1 MRIQDLAIIFI
12 IIILPISI
20 VLSVYTQNQIQT
32 VSIQTEYDTRLTAAT
47 SDAIKAFQ
55 INTINS
61 STSDLANSKIRDI
74 EASVET
80 FKDSIKSVFGLN
92 GYTEDEMD
100 SYIPALVYTMY
111 DGFYIYS
118 NYNNQNYTNGLNHD
132 GENVYG
138 LKPYIS
144 YSARYTTASIDV
156 IITYTLDNY
165 ITIQG
170 MINDRYYNE
179 SGYLIDGIEYDGT
192 TVKYNGITIESE
204 LLYENLPAINGLNA
218 SKNYPYIRFNGTKY
232 YYDEDNSRVF
242 YFLNGKMV
250 EHVQGTAEVPNETF
264 NSYHE
269 LIMNNDFA
277 RRYYIEAY
285 EFTNKIKTGE
295 LSALKD
301 LRYEDAMDYTIND
314 DGDTVY
320 TNLYPDD
327 NTVIFDFNSGSDDV
341 SNNIECQSSNFNQH
355 RLQIIKNKI
364 RTNLAIAVANYN
376 SNQSVQFQMP
386 ELSEEEWSHI
396 MKNISLIS
404 FVQGLD
410 IGGKIYNGYTIV
422 NNSESKEVVRE
433 DNIYI
438 IGNDGFYHRIGD
450 RYLLDENNIGN
461 SNVEEKSAG
470 RLNLDFNRQNALDE
484 NENRVYYYTLNY
496 YASYTSVISQNDS
509 EVYDDIYAYVSEQ
522 NNGLKKAFYTALGRE
537 RYGMYKTT
545 T

>member
-327 NTVIFDFNSGSDDV
+327 NTVIFDFNSGSDDI

-433 DNIYI
+433 ENIYI

>member
-218 SKNYPYIRFNGTKY
+218 SKSYPYIRFNGTKY

-301 LRYEDAMDYTIND
+301 LRYEDAMDYTINN

-327 NTVIFDFNSGSDDV
+327 NTVIFDFNSGSDDI

-386 ELSEEEWSHI
+386 ELSEDEWSHI

-509 EVYDDIYAYVSEQ
+509 EVYDDIYAYVAEQ

>member
-1 MRIQDLAIIFI
+1 MRIQDLAIIFV

-32 VSIQTEYDTRLTAAT
+32 IKIQTEYDTRLTAAT

-92 GYTEDEMD
+92 GYTEEQMD
-100 SYIPALVYTMY
+100 GYIPALVYTMY

-118 NYNNQNYTNGLNHD
+118 NYNNQNYTGLNQD

-144 YSARYTTASIDV
+144 YSAHYTTASIDV

-179 SGYLIDGIEYDGT
+179 SGYLIDGIQYDGT
-192 TVKYNGITIESE
+192 TVRYNGIVIENE
-204 LLYENLPAINGLNA
+204 LLYENLPAINGLDS
-218 SKNYPYIRFNGTKY
+218 SKSYPYIRFNGTKY
-232 YYDEDNSRVF
+232 YYDEDNARVF

-250 EHVQGTAEVPNETF
+250 EHVQGTEEAPNETF

-269 LIMNNDFA
+269 LITNNDFA

-285 EFTNKIKTGE
+285 EFTNKIKNGE

-301 LRYEDAMDYTIND
+301 LRYEDAMDYIIND
-314 DGDTVY
+314 EGDTVY
-320 TNLYPDD
+320 TNLYAND
-327 NTVIFDFNSGSDDV
+327 NTLIFDFNTGSEDV
-341 SNNIECQSSNFNQH
+341 SENIECEKSNFNQH

-376 SNQSVQFQMP
+376 SEQSVQFQMP

-404 FVQGLD
+404 FVQGID

-461 SNVEEKSAG
+461 ANVEKKSAG

-484 NENRVYYYTLNY
+484 NENRIYYYTLNY
-496 YASYTSVISQNDS
+496 YASYYSVISQNDC
-509 EVYDDIYAYVSEQ
+509 EVYDDIYAYIAEQ
-522 NNGLKKAFYTALGRE
+522 NDSLKEAFYTALGRE
-537 RYGMYKTT
+537 RYGMYKTQT
-545 T
+545 

>member
-61 STSDLANSKIRDI
+61 STSDLSNSKIRDI

-118 NYNNQNYTNGLNHD
+118 NYNNQNYTGLNQD

-438 IGNDGFYHRIGD
+438 IGNDGFYHRIGH

-509 EVYDDIYAYVSEQ
+509 EVYDDIYAYVAEQ

>member
-1 MRIQDLAIIFI
+1 MRIQDLAIIFV

-32 VSIQTEYDTRLTAAT
+32 INIQTEYDTRLTAAT

-92 GYTEDEMD
+92 GYTEEQMD
-100 SYIPALVYTMY
+100 GYIPALVYTMY

-118 NYNNQNYTNGLNHD
+118 NYNNQNYTGLNQD

-144 YSARYTTASIDV
+144 YSAHYTTASIDV

-179 SGYLIDGIEYDGT
+179 SGYLIDGIQYDGT
-192 TVKYNGITIESE
+192 TVRYNGIVIENE
-204 LLYENLPAINGLNA
+204 LLYENLPAINGLDA
-218 SKNYPYIRFNGTKY
+218 SKSYPYIRFNGTKY
-232 YYDEDNSRVF
+232 YYDEDNARVF

-250 EHVQGTAEVPNETF
+250 EHVQGTEEAPNETF

-269 LIMNNDFA
+269 LITNNDFA

-285 EFTNKIKTGE
+285 EFTNKIKNGE

-301 LRYEDAMDYTIND
+301 LRYEDAMDYIIND
-314 DGDTVY
+314 EGDTVY
-320 TNLYPDD
+320 TNLYAND
-327 NTVIFDFNSGSDDV
+327 NTLIFDFNTGSEDV
-341 SNNIECQSSNFNQH
+341 SENIECEKSNFNQH

-376 SNQSVQFQMP
+376 SEQSVQFQMP

-404 FVQGLD
+404 FVQGID

-422 NNSESKEVVRE
+422 NNSDSKEVVRE

-461 SNVEEKSAG
+461 ANVEKKSAG

-484 NENRVYYYTLNY
+484 NENRIYYYTLNY
-496 YASYTSVISQNDS
+496 YASYYSVISQNDC
-509 EVYDDIYAYVSEQ
+509 EVYDDIYAYIAEQ
-522 NNGLKKAFYTALGRE
+522 NDSLKEAFYTALGRE
-537 RYGMYKTT
+537 RYGMYKTQT
-545 T
+545 

>member
-1 MRIQDLAIIFI
+1 MRIQDLAIIFV

-32 VSIQTEYDTRLTAAT
+32 INIQTEYDTRLTAAT

-92 GYTEDEMD
+92 GYTEEQMD
-100 SYIPALVYTMY
+100 GYIPALVYTMY

-118 NYNNQNYTNGLNHD
+118 NYNNQNYTGLNQD

-144 YSARYTTASIDV
+144 YSAHYTTASIDV

-179 SGYLIDGIEYDGT
+179 SGYLIDGIQYDGT
-192 TVKYNGITIESE
+192 TVRYNGIVIENE
-204 LLYENLPAINGLNA
+204 LLYENLPAINGLDA
-218 SKNYPYIRFNGTKY
+218 SKSYPYIRFNGTKY
-232 YYDEDNSRVF
+232 YYDEDNARVF

-250 EHVQGTAEVPNETF
+250 EHVQGTEEAPNETF

-269 LIMNNDFA
+269 LITNNDFA

-285 EFTNKIKTGE
+285 EFTNKIKNGE

-301 LRYEDAMDYTIND
+301 LRYEDAMDYIIND
-314 DGDTVY
+314 EGDTVY
-320 TNLYPDD
+320 TNLYAND
-327 NTVIFDFNSGSDDV
+327 NTLIFDFNTGSEDV
-341 SNNIECQSSNFNQH
+341 SKNIECEKSNFNQH

-376 SNQSVQFQMP
+376 SEQSVQFQMP

-404 FVQGLD
+404 FVQGID

-461 SNVEEKSAG
+461 ANVEKKSAG

-484 NENRVYYYTLNY
+484 NENRIYYYTLNY
-496 YASYTSVISQNDS
+496 YASYYSVISQNDC
-509 EVYDDIYAYVSEQ
+509 EVYDDIYAYIAEQ
-522 NNGLKKAFYTALGRE
+522 NDSLKEAFYTALGRE
-537 RYGMYKTT
+537 RYGMYKTQT
-545 T
+545 

>member
-1 MRIQDLAIIFI
+1 
-12 IIILPISI
+12 
-20 VLSVYTQNQIQT
+20 
-32 VSIQTEYDTRLTAAT
+32 
-47 SDAIKAFQ
+47 
-55 INTINS
+55 
-61 STSDLANSKIRDI
+61 
-74 EASVET
+74 
-80 FKDSIKSVFGLN
+80 
-92 GYTEDEMD
+92 
-100 SYIPALVYTMY
+100 
-111 DGFYIYS
+111 
-118 NYNNQNYTNGLNHD
+118 
-132 GENVYG
+132 
-138 LKPYIS
+138 
-144 YSARYTTASIDV
+144 
-156 IITYTLDNY
+156 
-165 ITIQG
+165 
-170 MINDRYYNE
+170 
-179 SGYLIDGIEYDGT
+179 
-192 TVKYNGITIESE
+192 
-204 LLYENLPAINGLNA
+204 
-218 SKNYPYIRFNGTKY
+218 
-232 YYDEDNSRVF
+232 
-242 YFLNGKMV
+242 
-250 EHVQGTAEVPNETF
+250 
-264 NSYHE
+264 
-269 LIMNNDFA
+269 MNNDFA

-327 NTVIFDFNSGSDDV
+327 NTVIFDFNSGSDDI

-509 EVYDDIYAYVSEQ
+509 EVYDDIYAYVAEQ

>member
-250 EHVQGTAEVPNETF
+250 EHVQGTEEAPNETF

-269 LIMNNDFA
+269 LITNNDFA

-285 EFTNKIKTGE
+285 EFTNKIKNGE

-301 LRYEDAMDYTIND
+301 LRYEDAMDYIIND
-314 DGDTVY
+314 EGDTVY
-320 TNLYPDD
+320 TNLYAND
-327 NTVIFDFNSGSDDV
+327 NTLIFDFNTGSEDV
-341 SNNIECQSSNFNQH
+341 SENIECEKSNFNQH

-376 SNQSVQFQMP
+376 SEQSVQFQMP

-404 FVQGLD
+404 FVQGID

-461 SNVEEKSAG
+461 ANVEKKSAG

-484 NENRVYYYTLNY
+484 NENRIYYYTLNY
-496 YASYTSVISQNDS
+496 YASYYSVISQNDC
-509 EVYDDIYAYVSEQ
+509 EVYDDIYAYIAEQ
-522 NNGLKKAFYTALGRE
+522 NDSLKEAFYTALGRE
-537 RYGMYKTT
+537 RYGMYKTQT
-545 T
+545 

>member
-118 NYNNQNYTNGLNHD
+118 NYNNQNYTGLNQD

-509 EVYDDIYAYVSEQ
+509 EVYDDIYAYVAEQ

>member
-61 STSDLANSKIRDI
+61 STSDLSNSKIRDI

-118 NYNNQNYTNGLNHD
+118 NYNNQNYTGLNQD

-242 YFLNGKMV
+242 YFLYGKIV
-250 EHVQGTAEVPNETF
+250 EHVQGTA
-264 NSYHE
+264 
-269 LIMNNDFA
+269 
-277 RRYYIEAY
+277 
-285 EFTNKIKTGE
+285 
-295 LSALKD
+295 
-301 LRYEDAMDYTIND
+301 
-314 DGDTVY
+314 
-320 TNLYPDD
+320 
-327 NTVIFDFNSGSDDV
+327 
-341 SNNIECQSSNFNQH
+341 
-355 RLQIIKNKI
+355 
-364 RTNLAIAVANYN
+364 
-376 SNQSVQFQMP
+376 
-386 ELSEEEWSHI
+386 
-396 MKNISLIS
+396 
-404 FVQGLD
+404 
-410 IGGKIYNGYTIV
+410 
-422 NNSESKEVVRE
+422 
-433 DNIYI
+433 
-438 IGNDGFYHRIGD
+438 
-450 RYLLDENNIGN
+450 
-461 SNVEEKSAG
+461 
-470 RLNLDFNRQNALDE
+470 
-484 NENRVYYYTLNY
+484 
-496 YASYTSVISQNDS
+496 
-509 EVYDDIYAYVSEQ
+509 
-522 NNGLKKAFYTALGRE
+522 
-537 RYGMYKTT
+537 
-545 T
+545 

>member
-192 TVKYNGITIESE
+192 TVRYNGITIESE

-269 LIMNNDFA
+269 LITNNDFA

-285 EFTNKIKTGE
+285 EFTNKIKNGE

-301 LRYEDAMDYTIND
+301 LRYEDAMDYIIND
-314 DGDTVY
+314 EGDTVY
-320 TNLYPDD
+320 TNLYAND
-327 NTVIFDFNSGSDDV
+327 NTLIFDFNTGSEDV
-341 SNNIECQSSNFNQH
+341 SENIECEKSNFNQH

-376 SNQSVQFQMP
+376 SEQSVQFQMP

-404 FVQGLD
+404 FVQGID

-461 SNVEEKSAG
+461 ANVEKKSAG

-484 NENRVYYYTLNY
+484 NENRIYYYTLNY
-496 YASYTSVISQNDS
+496 YASYYSVISQNDC
-509 EVYDDIYAYVSEQ
+509 EVYDDIYAYIAEQ
-522 NNGLKKAFYTALGRE
+522 NDSLKEAFYTALGRE
-537 RYGMYKTT
+537 RYGMYKTQT
-545 T
+545 

>member
-1 MRIQDLAIIFI
+1 MRIQDLAIIFV

-32 VSIQTEYDTRLTAAT
+32 INIQTEYDTRLTAAT

-92 GYTEDEMD
+92 GYTEEQMD
-100 SYIPALVYTMY
+100 GYIPALVYTMY

-118 NYNNQNYTNGLNHD
+118 NYNNQNYTGLNQD

-144 YSARYTTASIDV
+144 YSAHYTTASIDV

-179 SGYLIDGIEYDGT
+179 SGYLIDGIQYDGT
-192 TVKYNGITIESE
+192 TVRYNGIVIENE
-204 LLYENLPAINGLNA
+204 LLYENLPAINGLDA
-218 SKNYPYIRFNGTKY
+218 SKSYPYIRFNGTKY
-232 YYDEDNSRVF
+232 YYDEDNARVF

-250 EHVQGTAEVPNETF
+250 EHVQGTEEAPNETF

-269 LIMNNDFA
+269 LITNNDFA

-285 EFTNKIKTGE
+285 EFTNKIKNGE

-301 LRYEDAMDYTIND
+301 LRYEDAMDYIIND
-314 DGDTVY
+314 EGDTVY
-320 TNLYPDD
+320 TNLYAND
-327 NTVIFDFNSGSDDV
+327 NTLIFDFNTGSEDV
-341 SNNIECQSSNFNQH
+341 SENIECEKSNFNQH

-376 SNQSVQFQMP
+376 SEQSVQFQMP

-404 FVQGLD
+404 FVQGID

-461 SNVEEKSAG
+461 ANVEKKSAG

-484 NENRVYYYTLNY
+484 NENRIYYYTLNY
-496 YASYTSVISQNDS
+496 YASYYSVISQNDC
-509 EVYDDIYAYVSEQ
+509 EVYDDIYAYIAEQ
-522 NNGLKKAFYTALGRE
+522 NDSLKEAFYTALGRE
-537 RYGMYKTT
+537 RYGMYKTQT
-545 T
+545 

>member
-61 STSDLANSKIRDI
+61 STSDLANSKMRDI

-218 SKNYPYIRFNGTKY
+218 SKSYPYIRFNGTKY

-301 LRYEDAMDYTIND
+301 LRYEDAMDYTINN

-320 TNLYPDD
+320 TNIYPDD
-327 NTVIFDFNSGSDDV
+327 NTVIFDFNPGSDDI

-386 ELSEEEWSHI
+386 ELSEDEWSHI

-509 EVYDDIYAYVSEQ
+509 EVYDDIYAYVAEQ

>member
-61 STSDLANSKIRDI
+61 STSDLSNSKIRDI

-118 NYNNQNYTNGLNHD
+118 NYNNQNYTGLNQD

-438 IGNDGFYHRIGD
+438 VGNDGFYHRIGD

-509 EVYDDIYAYVSEQ
+509 EVYDDIYAYVAEQ
-522 NNGLKKAFYTALGRE
+522 NNGFKKEFYTALGRE

>member
-327 NTVIFDFNSGSDDV
+327 NTVIFDFNSGSDDI

-386 ELSEEEWSHI
+386 ELSEDEWSHI

>member
-1 MRIQDLAIIFI
+1 MRIQDLAIVFV

-32 VSIQTEYDTRLTAAT
+32 IKIQTEYDTRLTAAT

-61 STSDLANSKIRDI
+61 STSDLANSKLRDI

-92 GYTEDEMD
+92 GYSEEQMD
-100 SYIPALVYTMY
+100 GYIPALVYTMY

-118 NYNNQNYTNGLNHD
+118 NYNNQNYTGLNQD
-132 GENVYG
+132 GENIYG

-144 YSARYTTASIDV
+144 YSARYTTASIDI

-170 MINDRYYNE
+170 MINDKYYNE
-179 SGYLIDGIEYDGT
+179 SGYLIDGIQYDGT
-192 TVKYNGITIESE
+192 TVRYNGITIESE
-204 LLYENLPAINGLNA
+204 LLYENLPGINGLDA
-218 SKNYPYIRFNGTKY
+218 SKEYPYIRFNGTKY
-232 YYDEDNSRVF
+232 YYDEDNARVF
-242 YFLNGKMV
+242 YFLNGQIV
-250 EHVQGTAEVPNETF
+250 EHKQGTAEVPNETF
-264 NSYHE
+264 NQYYQ
-269 LIMNNDFA
+269 LITNNDFA

-285 EFTNKIKTGE
+285 EFTNKIKNGE

-301 LRYEDAMDYTIND
+301 LRYEDAMDYIIKD
-314 DGDTVY
+314 EGDTVY
-320 TNLYPDD
+320 TNLYAND
-327 NTVIFDFNSGSDDV
+327 NTLIFDFNTGSEDV
-341 SNNIECQSSNFNQH
+341 SENIECEKSNFNQH

-376 SNQSVQFQMP
+376 SEQSVQFQMP

-404 FVQGLD
+404 FVQGID

-461 SNVEEKSAG
+461 ANVEKKSAG

-484 NENRVYYYTLNY
+484 NENRIYYYTLNY
-496 YASYTSVISQNDS
+496 YASYYSVISQNDC
-509 EVYDDIYAYVSEQ
+509 EVYDDIYAYIAEQ
-522 NNGLKKAFYTALGRE
+522 NDSLKEAFYTALGRE
-537 RYGMYKTT
+537 RYGMYKTQT
-545 T
+545 

>member
-1 MRIQDLAIIFI
+1 MRIQDLAIIFV

-32 VSIQTEYDTRLTAAT
+32 INIQTEYDTRLTAAT

-92 GYTEDEMD
+92 GYTEEQMD
-100 SYIPALVYTMY
+100 GYIPALVYTMY

-118 NYNNQNYTNGLNHD
+118 NYNNQNYTGLNQD

-144 YSARYTTASIDV
+144 YSAHYTTASIDV

-179 SGYLIDGIEYDGT
+179 SGYLIDGIQYDGT
-192 TVKYNGITIESE
+192 TVRYNGIVIENE
-204 LLYENLPAINGLNA
+204 LLYENLPAINGLDA
-218 SKNYPYIRFNGTKY
+218 SKSYPYIRFNGTKY
-232 YYDEDNSRVF
+232 YYDEDNARVF

-250 EHVQGTAEVPNETF
+250 EHVQGTEEAPNETF

-269 LIMNNDFA
+269 LITNNDFA

-285 EFTNKIKTGE
+285 EFTNKIKNGE

-301 LRYEDAMDYTIND
+301 LRYEDAMDYIIND
-314 DGDTVY
+314 EGDTVY
-320 TNLYPDD
+320 TNLYAND
-327 NTVIFDFNSGSDDV
+327 NTLIFDFNTGSEDV
-341 SNNIECQSSNFNQH
+341 SENIECEKSNFNQH

-376 SNQSVQFQMP
+376 SEQSVQFQMP

-404 FVQGLD
+404 FVQGID

-461 SNVEEKSAG
+461 ANVEKKSAG

-484 NENRVYYYTLNY
+484 NENRIYYYTLNY
-496 YASYTSVISQNDS
+496 YASYYSVISQNDS
-509 EVYDDIYAYVSEQ
+509 EVYDDIYAYVAEE

>member
-1 MRIQDLAIIFI
+1 MRIQDLAIIFV

-32 VSIQTEYDTRLTAAT
+32 INIQTEYDTRLTAAT

-92 GYTEDEMD
+92 GYTEEQMD
-100 SYIPALVYTMY
+100 GYIPALVYTMY

-118 NYNNQNYTNGLNHD
+118 NYNNQNYTGLNQD

-144 YSARYTTASIDV
+144 YSAHYTTASIDV

-179 SGYLIDGIEYDGT
+179 SGYLIDGIQYDGT
-192 TVKYNGITIESE
+192 TVRYNGIVIENE
-204 LLYENLPAINGLNA
+204 LLYENLPAINGLDS
-218 SKNYPYIRFNGTKY
+218 SKSYPYIRFNGTKY
-232 YYDEDNSRVF
+232 YYDEDNARVF

-250 EHVQGTAEVPNETF
+250 EHVQGTEEAPNETF

-269 LIMNNDFA
+269 LITNNDFA

-285 EFTNKIKTGE
+285 EFTNKIKNGE

-301 LRYEDAMDYTIND
+301 LRYEDAMDYIIND
-314 DGDTVY
+314 EGDTVY
-320 TNLYPDD
+320 TNLYAND
-327 NTVIFDFNSGSDDV
+327 NTLIFDFNTGSEDV
-341 SNNIECQSSNFNQH
+341 SENIECEKSNFNQH

-376 SNQSVQFQMP
+376 SEQSVQFQMP

-404 FVQGLD
+404 FVQGID

-461 SNVEEKSAG
+461 ANVEKKSAG

-484 NENRVYYYTLNY
+484 NENRIYYYTLNY
-496 YASYTSVISQNDS
+496 YASYYSVISQNDC
-509 EVYDDIYAYVSEQ
+509 EVYDDIYAYIAEQ
-522 NNGLKKAFYTALGRE
+522 NDSLKEAFYTALGRE
-537 RYGMYKTT
+537 RYGMYKTQT
-545 T
+545 

>member
-61 STSDLANSKIRDI
+61 STSDLSNSKIRDI

-118 NYNNQNYTNGLNHD
+118 NYNNQNYTGLNQD

-179 SGYLIDGIEYDGT
+179 SGYLIDDIEYDGT

>member
-1 MRIQDLAIIFI
+1 MRIQDLAIVFV

-32 VSIQTEYDTRLTAAT
+32 IKIQTEYDTRLTAAT

-61 STSDLANSKIRDI
+61 STSDLANSKLRDI

-92 GYTEDEMD
+92 GYSEEQMD
-100 SYIPALVYTMY
+100 GYIPALVYTMY

-118 NYNNQNYTNGLNHD
+118 NYNNQNYTGLNQD
-132 GENVYG
+132 GENIYG

-144 YSARYTTASIDV
+144 YSARYITASIDI

-170 MINDRYYNE
+170 MINDKYYNE
-179 SGYLIDGIEYDGT
+179 SGYLIDGIQYDGT
-192 TVKYNGITIESE
+192 TVRYNGITIESE
-204 LLYENLPAINGLNA
+204 LLYENLPGINGLDA
-218 SKNYPYIRFNGTKY
+218 SKEYPYIRFNGTKY
-232 YYDEDNSRVF
+232 YYDEDNARVF
-242 YFLNGKMV
+242 YFLNGQIV
-250 EHVQGTAEVPNETF
+250 EHKQGTAEVPNETF
-264 NSYHE
+264 NQYYQ
-269 LIMNNDFA
+269 LITNNDFA

-285 EFTNKIKTGE
+285 EFTNKIKNGE

-301 LRYEDAMDYTIND
+301 LRYEDAMDYIIND
-314 DGDTVY
+314 EGDTVY
-320 TNLYPDD
+320 TNLYAND
-327 NTVIFDFNSGSDDV
+327 NTLIFDFNTGSEDV
-341 SNNIECQSSNFNQH
+341 SENIECEKSNFNQH

-376 SNQSVQFQMP
+376 SEQSVQFQMP

-404 FVQGLD
+404 FVQGID

-461 SNVEEKSAG
+461 ANVEKKSAG

-484 NENRVYYYTLNY
+484 NENRIYYYTLNY
-496 YASYTSVISQNDS
+496 YASYYSVISQNDC
-509 EVYDDIYAYVSEQ
+509 EVYDDIYAYIAEQ
-522 NNGLKKAFYTALGRE
+522 NDSLKEAFYTALGRE
-537 RYGMYKTT
+537 RYGMYKTQT
-545 T
+545 

>member
-1 MRIQDLAIIFI
+1 MRIQDLAIIFV

-32 VSIQTEYDTRLTAAT
+32 INIQTEYDTRLTAAT

-92 GYTEDEMD
+92 GYTEEQMD
-100 SYIPALVYTMY
+100 GYIPALVYTMY

-118 NYNNQNYTNGLNHD
+118 NYNNQNYTGLNQD

-144 YSARYTTASIDV
+144 YSAHYTTASIDV

-179 SGYLIDGIEYDGT
+179 SGYLIDGIQYDGT
-192 TVKYNGITIESE
+192 TVRYNGIVIENE
-204 LLYENLPAINGLNA
+204 LLYENLPAINGLDA
-218 SKNYPYIRFNGTKY
+218 SKSYPYIRFNGTKY
-232 YYDEDNSRVF
+232 YYDEDNARVF

-250 EHVQGTAEVPNETF
+250 EHVQGTEEAPNETF

-269 LIMNNDFA
+269 LITNNDFA
-277 RRYYIEAY
+277 RKYYIEAY
-285 EFTNKIKTGE
+285 EFTNKIKNGE

-314 DGDTVY
+314 EGDTVY
-320 TNLYPDD
+320 TNLYLND
-327 NTVIFDFNSGSDDV
+327 NTLIFDFNTGSDDV
-341 SNNIECQSSNFNQH
+341 SENIECEKSNFNQH

-376 SNQSVQFQMP
+376 SEQSVQFQMP
-386 ELSEEEWSHI
+386 ELSEDEWSHI

-404 FVQGLD
+404 FVQGID

-461 SNVEEKSAG
+461 ANIEKKSAG

-484 NENRVYYYTLNY
+484 NENRIYYYTLNY
-496 YASYTSVISQNDS
+496 YASYYSVISQNDC
-509 EVYDDIYAYVSEQ
+509 EVYDDIYAYVAEQ
-522 NNGLKKAFYTALGRE
+522 NDSLKEAFYTALGRE
-537 RYGMYKTT
+537 RYGMYKTQT
-545 T
+545 

>member
-170 MINDRYYNE
+170 MINDRYY
-179 SGYLIDGIEYDGT
+179 IIE
-192 TVKYNGITIESE
+192 VK
-204 LLYENLPAINGLNA
+204 
-218 SKNYPYIRFNGTKY
+218 
-232 YYDEDNSRVF
+232 
-242 YFLNGKMV
+242 
-250 EHVQGTAEVPNETF
+250 
-264 NSYHE
+264 
-269 LIMNNDFA
+269 
-277 RRYYIEAY
+277 
-285 EFTNKIKTGE
+285 
-295 LSALKD
+295 
-301 LRYEDAMDYTIND
+301 
-314 DGDTVY
+314 
-320 TNLYPDD
+320 
-327 NTVIFDFNSGSDDV
+327 
-341 SNNIECQSSNFNQH
+341 
-355 RLQIIKNKI
+355 
-364 RTNLAIAVANYN
+364 
-376 SNQSVQFQMP
+376 
-386 ELSEEEWSHI
+386 
-396 MKNISLIS
+396 
-404 FVQGLD
+404 
-410 IGGKIYNGYTIV
+410 
-422 NNSESKEVVRE
+422 
-433 DNIYI
+433 
-438 IGNDGFYHRIGD
+438 
-450 RYLLDENNIGN
+450 
-461 SNVEEKSAG
+461 
-470 RLNLDFNRQNALDE
+470 
-484 NENRVYYYTLNY
+484 
-496 YASYTSVISQNDS
+496 
-509 EVYDDIYAYVSEQ
+509 
-522 NNGLKKAFYTALGRE
+522 
-537 RYGMYKTT
+537 
-545 T
+545 

>member
-61 STSDLANSKIRDI
+61 STSDLSNSKIRDI

-118 NYNNQNYTNGLNHD
+118 NYNNQNYTGLNQD

-327 NTVIFDFNSGSDDV
+327 NTVIFDFNSESDDV

-509 EVYDDIYAYVSEQ
+509 EVYDDIYAYVAEQ

>member
-218 SKNYPYIRFNGTKY
+218 SKSYPYIRFNGTKY

-301 LRYEDAMDYTIND
+301 LRYEDAMDYTINN

-327 NTVIFDFNSGSDDV
+327 NTVIFDFNSGSDDI

-364 RTNLAIAVANYN
+364 RTILAIAVANYN

-386 ELSEEEWSHI
+386 ELSEDEWSHI

-509 EVYDDIYAYVSEQ
+509 EVYDDIYAYVAEQ

>member
-327 NTVIFDFNSGSDDV
+327 NTVIFDFNSGSDDI

>member
-1 MRIQDLAIIFI
+1 MRIQDLAIIFV

-32 VSIQTEYDTRLTAAT
+32 INIQTEYDTRLTAAT

-92 GYTEDEMD
+92 GYTEEQMD
-100 SYIPALVYTMY
+100 GYIPALVYTMY

-118 NYNNQNYTNGLNHD
+118 NYNNQNYTGLNQD

-144 YSARYTTASIDV
+144 YSAHYTTASIDV

-179 SGYLIDGIEYDGT
+179 SGYLIDGIQYDGT
-192 TVKYNGITIESE
+192 TVRYNGIVIENE
-204 LLYENLPAINGLNA
+204 LLYENLPAINGLDA
-218 SKNYPYIRFNGTKY
+218 SKSYPYIRFNGTKY
-232 YYDEDNSRVF
+232 YYDEDNARVF

-250 EHVQGTAEVPNETF
+250 EHVQGTEEAPNETF

-269 LIMNNDFA
+269 LITNNDFA
-277 RRYYIEAY
+277 RKYYIEAY
-285 EFTNKIKTGE
+285 EFTNKIKNGE

-314 DGDTVY
+314 EGDTVY
-320 TNLYPDD
+320 TNLYLND
-327 NTVIFDFNSGSDDV
+327 NTLIFDFNTGSDDV
-341 SNNIECQSSNFNQH
+341 SENIECEKSNFNQH

-376 SNQSVQFQMP
+376 SEQSVQFQMP
-386 ELSEEEWSHI
+386 ELSEDEWSHI

-404 FVQGLD
+404 FVQGID

-461 SNVEEKSAG
+461 ANVEKKSAG

-484 NENRVYYYTLNY
+484 NENRIYYYTLNY
-496 YASYTSVISQNDS
+496 YASYYSVISQNDC
-509 EVYDDIYAYVSEQ
+509 EVYDDIYAYIAEQ
-522 NNGLKKAFYTALGRE
+522 NDSLKEAFYTALGRE
-537 RYGMYKTT
+537 RYGMYKTQT
-545 T
+545 

>member
-509 EVYDDIYAYVSEQ
+509 EVYDDIYAYVAEQ

>member
-32 VSIQTEYDTRLTAAT
+32 VSKQTEYDTRLTAAT

-61 STSDLANSKIRDI
+61 STSDLSNSKIRDI

-118 NYNNQNYTNGLNHD
+118 NYNNQNYTGLNQD

-509 EVYDDIYAYVSEQ
+509 EVYDDIYAYVAEQ